1 MSRSPRGAESRR
13 SDWRKFAARVT
24 AVTTLALLLCA
35 PGATARA
42 QSLNG
47 SPDLVISQ
55 VYTRGGETGAT
66 FRNDFVEVFNRG
78 NTTVNLMDY
87 TLQVLANLPAGPG
100 FPGGLTPVAVRFVSS
115 SGSVP
120 LAPGKYVLYQFGS
133 SGNNGA
139 LLPVTPDSDSS
150 TPVNVNLPAAS
161 GRIALAQGGPTH
173 PYVQYGCG
181 VGVDAALADFFSY
194 GPATCAEGGA
204 NFPAPT
210 VMTAALRNNDGCND
224 TDDNVADFTNAAP
237 NPRNTSSPA
246 RLCGLS
252 APASTIQ
259 FEAAT
264 TTIGEGDRFADV
276 FVTRSGDTAGTA
288 SVQYATSNEAATE
301 RKDYTTALGTL
312 SFAPGETRKSFRI
325 LITDSEAN
333 ESDESLTLMLNYP
346 TNGAGLGAQHIS
358 RLTIRDN
365 DAPGS
370 TFNPIDDT
378 DFFVTQHYSD
388 FLSRSPD
395 LSGFLFWTGE
405 IKGCGTDAQCR
416 EVKRINVSAAFF
428 LSIEFQ
434 DTGFYAYRAYKAA
447 FPDSSSRP
455 RGFPVYRELWRDA
468 QRIGRNVVV
477 GENNWEGQLA
487 TNKRAYTLE
496 FVQRPEFLIRYPQS
510 LTAAQFVDNLNATA
524 GNPLSTAERDQQVS
538 NLTAAGNDASGRAAV
553 LAAVVEDTDFRAA
566 EFNRAFVLM
575 EYFGYMRRNP
585 DDAPDGNLLGYNHWL
600 GKLQQF
606 DGNYVN
612 AEMVKAFLESIE
624 YRTRFAP

>member
-1 MSRSPRGAESRR
+1 MAQMLYHREAAAPARR
-13 SDWRKFAARVT
+13 RLF
-24 AVTTLALLLCA
+24 TLALFA
-35 PGATARA
+35 VMTFAGSAVSA
-42 QSLNG
+42 QTQG

-55 VYTRGGETGAT
+55 VYTRGGEAGAT

-78 NTTVNLMDY
+78 NVTVNLMDY
-87 TLQVLANLPAGPG
+87 TLQVLANLPASPG

-139 LLPVTPDSDSS
+139 VLPVTPDSDSS
-150 TPVNVNLPAAS
+150 TPTNINLPAAS

-210 VMTAALRNNDGCND
+210 VTTAALRNNDGCND
-224 TDDNVADFTNAAP
+224 TDDNVADFTGAAP

-246 RLCGLS
+246 RLCGLP

-264 TTIGEGDRFADV
+264 TTVGEVDRFAEI
-276 FVTRSGDTAGTA
+276 FVTRSGDTSGPA

-301 RKDYTTALGTL
+301 RNDYTTALSTL

-325 LITDSEAN
+325 LITDSEAS
-333 ESDESLTLMLNYP
+333 ESDESLTIMLNYP

-358 RLTIRDN
+358 RLIIRDN
-365 DAPGS
+365 DAPGG

-395 LSGFLFWTGE
+395 QSGFLFWTAE
-405 IKGCGTDAQCR
+405 IKGCGSDAQCR

-434 DTGFYAYRAYKAA
+434 DTGFYAYRAYRAA

-455 RGFPVYRELWRDA
+455 RGFPLYRELWRDA
-468 QRIGRNVVV
+468 QRIGRTIVV
-477 GENNWEGQLA
+477 GQPGWEGQLA

-510 LTAAQFVDNLNATA
+510 LTAAQFVDNLNANA
-524 GNPLSTAERDQQVS
+524 GGPLSQAERDQQVA
-538 NLTAAGNDASGRAAV
+538 NLTAANNSNGRAAV
-553 LAAVVEDTDFRAA
+553 LAAVIDDTDFRNA

-575 EYFGYMRRNP
+575 EYYGYLRRNP
-585 DDAPDGNLLGYNHWL
+585 FDAPNTDFTGYDFWL
-600 GKLQQF
+600 SKLNQF
-606 DGNYVN
+606 NGNYIT
-612 AEMVKAFLESIE
+612 AEMVKAFISSDE
-624 YRTRFAP
+624 YRNRFK

>member
-1 MSRSPRGAESRR
+1 MAVMAFVGV
-13 SDWRKFAARVT
+13 AAS
-24 AVTTLALLLCA
+24 
-35 PGATARA
+35 ARDASA
-42 QSLNG
+42 QTQG

-87 TLQVLANLPAGPG
+87 TLQVLADLPASPG

-115 SGSVP
+115 SGNVP

-139 LLPVTPDSDSS
+139 LLPVTPDHDSS
-150 TPVNVNLPAAS
+150 TPVNANLPATS

-194 GPATCAEGGA
+194 GPTTCAEGGA

-210 VMTAALRNNDGCND
+210 VTTAALRNNDGCDD
-224 TDDNVADFTNAAP
+224 TDNNVADFTNAVPA
-237 NPRNTSSPA
+237 PRNTSSPV
-246 RLCGLS
+246 RLCGLP
-252 APASTIQ
+252 APASTFQ
-259 FEAAT
+259 FESAT
-264 TTIGEGDRFADV
+264 YTVGEVDVFAEI
-276 FVTRSGDTAGTA
+276 FVTRTGDTSGSA

-301 RKDYTTALGTL
+301 RRDYTTALSTL
-312 SFAPGETRKSFRI
+312 TFAPGETRRSFRI
-325 LITDSEAN
+325 LITDSEAS

-370 TFNPIDDT
+370 TFQPIDDT
-378 DFFVTQHYSD
+378 GYFVTQHYSD
-388 FLSRSPD
+388 FLSRQPD
-395 LSGFLFWTGE
+395 INGFLFWQGE
-405 IKGCGTDAQCR
+405 INGCGADAQCR

-434 DTGFYAYRAYKAA
+434 DTGFYAYRAYRAA
-447 FPDSSSRP
+447 FPASSSRP
-455 RGFPVYRELWRDA
+455 RGFPLYRELWRDA
-468 QRIGRNVVV
+468 QRIGRNIVV
-477 GENNWEGQLA
+477 GQPGWEGQLT
-487 TNKRAYTLE
+487 TNKRVYAME

-510 LTAAQFVDNLNATA
+510 LTAAQLVDNLNANA
-524 GNPLSTAERDQQVS
+524 GNPLSQAERDQQVA
-538 NLTAAGNDASGRAAV
+538 NLTAANNSTAGRAAV
-553 LAAVVEDTDFRAA
+553 LQAVIEDTDFKNA

-575 EYFGYMRRNP
+575 EYFGYLRRNP
-585 DDAPDGNLLGYNHWL
+585 SDTPNTDFTGYDFWL
-600 GKLQQF
+600 GKLNEF
-606 DGNYVN
+606 NGNYIQ
-612 AEMVKAFLESIE
+612 AEMVKAFISSDE
-624 YRTRFAP
+624 YRNRFTQ